1 MYAPPAM
8 IVQQPQQVYYQ
19 PGVVVQPMMQPIMQ
33 PVMYV
38 QQPHMTNT
46 VRLNRGVWCDQSALC
61 RPGPETVHVRN
72 AKAG

>member
-8 IVQQPQQVYYQ
+8 VVQQPQQVYYQ

-38 QQPHMTNT
+38 QQPMTNT